1 MAGAAAVESDA
12 VTGKTLLLAGAA
24 ALLPVVAGQV
34 SAQSTAASSQ
44 PFAPPESPQ
53 VLTRT
58 VWRTLADGEQIVVR
72 RRYEIQFSR
81 YADGFRLDG
90 RLLDAA
96 VEAPPLLAVLAELE
110 RKRGDEGMFPILID
124 AAGRI
129 REGLG
134 ARRGTSAQRDDA
146 REQAQHLLAG
156 TPEPAAQQQASGA
169 FLSQVAGQGALT
181 AWPVDLFNPATGERH
196 ERRRIALPDGQ
207 EGEVAV
213 SVRVTEPQQLGLPR
227 SVERT
232 VTTVMAGTSRMS
244 REQWTLAPVDGSLR

>member
-1 MAGAAAVESDA
+1 VEADA
-12 VTGKTLLLAGAA
+12 VSGKALLLAGAA

-58 VWRTLADGEQIVVR
+58 VWRTLSDGNQIVVR
-72 RRYEIQFSR
+72 RRYEVQFSR
-81 YADGFRLDG
+81 HADGFRLDG

-96 VEAPPLLAVLAELE
+96 VEAPLLLAALAEIE
-110 RKRGDEGMFPILID
+110 RKRSDEGMFPVLID

-129 REGLG
+129 RESVS
-134 ARRGTSAQRDDA
+134 ARRGSPAQRDDA
-146 REQAQHLLAG
+146 RVQAQRLLAG
-156 TPEPAAQQQASGA
+156 TPQPLAEQQASGT
-169 FLSQVAGQGALT
+169 FLAQVADHGALT

-213 SVRVTEPQQLGLPR
+213 SVKVTEPQQFGLPR

-232 VTTVMAGTSRMS
+232 VTTVMAGTSRTS
-244 REQWTLAPVDGSLR
+244 REQWTLVPVDGSLR